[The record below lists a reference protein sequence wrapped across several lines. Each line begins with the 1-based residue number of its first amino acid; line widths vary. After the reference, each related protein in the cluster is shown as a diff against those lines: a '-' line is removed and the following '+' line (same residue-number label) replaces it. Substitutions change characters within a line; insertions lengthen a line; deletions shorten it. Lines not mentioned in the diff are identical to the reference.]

1 MYKLEQWVVCIIGL
15 VFESN
20 PKQLNYEKEL
30 VPIPEPCIAASE
42 QTQGH
47 KIWAA
52 HCTWIFYRRES
63 ESESELVQFGAL
75 REVQ

>member
-1 MYKLEQWVVCIIGL
+1 ML
-15 VFESN
+15 ESN
-20 PKQLNYEKEL
+20 PKQLNCESEL

-47 KIWAA
+47 KTWAEQIQGHKTWAA

-63 ESESELVQFGAL
+63 ESESELVQFGAQK
-75 REVQ
+75 EVQ